1 MTCFWDNIIASLT
14 KDDYNFIGYK
24 KMNNLIFVKFL
35 INMNEE
41 TKNISWNHIPLTS
54 KQIQEN
60 LDHIDNFDSNLIEN
74 GYLCSTCDPFLC
86 LICHLFQINITHTFM
101 KTTIYYTIPN
111 PRKTLHFKSNFSH
124 FDTY

>member
-1 MTCFWDNIIASLT
+1 
-14 KDDYNFIGYK
+14 
-24 KMNNLIFVKFL
+24 MNNLIFVKFL

-41 TKNISWNHIPLTS
+41 TKNISWNNIPLTS

-60 LDHIDNFDSNLIEN
+60 FNHIDNFDSNSIEN

-86 LICHLFQINITHTFM
+86 LICHLFKINITHTFM
-101 KTTIYYTIPN
+101 KTTIYYTLPN
-111 PRKTLHFKSNFSH
+111 PRKTLYFKSNFSH